1 MIYLNIFQNSGIL
14 KCLIRYGNMISLMN
28 GSSKIDPSL
37 PDPIFSGRSVD
48 EMSAFGISDGR
59 CLQNLSPQHPSDQS
73 RNESGWIISPQGEN
87 FSIPFFL
94 PLLLLIFAFLISC
107 NNTTQPQTEYDLL
120 ITNAQIIDGTGSDT
134 FSGHLLVD
142 DGIIQ
147 KIGEFNTDTIQ
158 SVQTINAD
166 GRVVS
171 PGFID
176 THSHGNPLETPRF
189 DNFLTMGV
197 TTISLGQDGSSPQTT
212 NITEWMD
219 RVDSVGTG
227 PNILHFMGHG
237 TLRQLSNTPQQPML
251 SDSDLESMVGLMS
264 DAMDAGSFGL
274 TTGLEYES
282 GRYAT
287 MPELVALAK
296 PVANHNSLV
305 MSHVRSE
312 DDSEIEDSIRE
323 LIKQGRES
331 GAKIHVSHL
340 KIVYANDQGRAE
352 DVLALMEEARQNG
365 VQISADVYPYA
376 ASFTGIGIVFPNWVT
391 PGNFEEVKEN
401 RREELEEYLRN
412 RIEKRNGPEATL
424 FGTAPWAGMTLA
436 EVADSLNKPFE
447 DVLIDDIGPSGAS
460 AAYFVMN
467 EEVMK
472 RFLQDPY
479 VMVSSD
485 GSPTMRH
492 PRGYGSFA
500 KIIDNYVNKEPI
512 LTLEEA
518 IHKMTGLP
526 AKTLGLTDPNLVE
539 TPRGLISKGFAADLL
554 IFDPANIEDTANFEN
569 PHQYARGFDWV
580 FVNGEAVIVGGKRN
594 ETRPAGMIRKEG

>member
-1 MIYLNIFQNSGIL
+1 MNHLPSRGEHFEPRFIIHTRSTMIFDKSIL
-14 KCLIRYGNMISLMN
+14 TSLFLIL
-28 GSSKIDPSL
+28 
-37 PDPIFSGRSVD
+37 
-48 EMSAFGISDGR
+48 
-59 CLQNLSPQHPSDQS
+59 
-73 RNESGWIISPQGEN
+73 
-87 FSIPFFL
+87 
-94 PLLLLIFAFLISC
+94 AFLISC
-107 NNTTQPQTEYDLL
+107 TNSPQPQTEFDLL
-120 ITNAQIIDGTGSDT
+120 ITNAKIVDGTGADS
-134 FSGHLLVD
+134 FQGNILVD
-142 DGIIQ
+142 EGIIQ
-147 KIGEFNTDTIQ
+147 KVGEFATDTIQ
-158 SVQTINAD
+158 AIQTINAN

-189 DNFLTMGV
+189 DNFLKMGV
-197 TTISLGQDGSSPQTT
+197 TTISLGQDGGSPSTT
-212 NITEWMD
+212 DLSGWMD
-219 RVDSVGTG
+219 QVDSVGTG

-237 TLRQLSNTPQQPML
+237 TLRRLSNTPQQPIL
-251 SDSDLESMVGLMS
+251 ADANLESMVGLMN

-287 MPELVALAK
+287 MPELVALAE
-296 PVANHNSLV
+296 PVANHNGLV

-312 DDSEIEDSIRE
+312 DDSKIEDSIRE
-323 LIKQGRES
+323 LINQGRES

-340 KIVYANDQGRAE
+340 KIVYANDPERAE
-352 DVLALMEEARQNG
+352 DVLELMNNARQNG
-365 VQISADVYPYA
+365 VRITADVYPYA

-391 PGNFEEVKEN
+391 PGNFEDVKESS
-401 RREELEEYLRN
+401 REELEEYLRN

-436 EVADSLNKPFE
+436 DVADSLNKPFE
-447 DVLIDDIGPSGAS
+447 DVLIDDIGPDGAN

-472 RFLQDPY
+472 RFLQDPH

-492 PRGYGSFA
+492 PRAYGSFA
-500 KIIDNYVNKEPI
+500 KIIDNYINEESV

-526 AKTLGLTDPNLVE
+526 AQTLGLSDLNQVE
-539 TPRGLISKGFAADLL
+539 IPRGLIREGFAADLL
-554 IFDPANIEDTANFEN
+554 IFDPANVQDVADFEN
-569 PHQYARGFDWV
+569 PHQYAEGFDWV
-580 FVNGEAVIVGGKRN
+580 FVNGEPVIEDGEKN
-594 ETRPAGMIRKEG
+594 EVRPAGVIRKKVD

>member
-1 MIYLNIFQNSGIL
+1 MIFEKSVSTFLVFIL
-14 KCLIRYGNMISLMN
+14 AF
-28 GSSKIDPSL
+28 
-37 PDPIFSGRSVD
+37 IFSCS
-48 EMSAFGISDGR
+48 ESA
-59 CLQNLSPQHPSDQS
+59 
-73 RNESGWIISPQGEN
+73 
-87 FSIPFFL
+87 
-94 PLLLLIFAFLISC
+94 
-107 NNTTQPQTEYDLL
+107 QPQTEYDLL
-120 ITNAQIIDGTGSDT
+120 ITNARIVDG
-134 FSGHLLVD
+134 SGADSFQGNILVD

-147 KIGEFNTDTIQ
+147 KTGEFATDTIQ
-158 SVQTINAD
+158 SAQIIDAD

-189 DNFLTMGV
+189 DNFLSMGV
-197 TTISLGQDGSSPQTT
+197 TTISLGQDGGSPSTT
-212 NITEWMD
+212 DLSGWMD
-219 RVDSVGTG
+219 QVDSLGTG

-237 TLRQLSNTPQQPML
+237 TLRRLSNTPQQPML
-251 SDSDLESMVGLMS
+251 ADANLESMIGLMNE
-264 DAMDAGSFGL
+264 AMISGSFGL

-287 MPELVALAK
+287 MPELVALAE
-296 PVANHNSLV
+296 PVANHNGLV

-312 DDSEIEDSIRE
+312 DDSKIEDSIRE
-323 LIKQGRES
+323 LISQGKES
-331 GAKIHVSHL
+331 GAKIHVSHI
-340 KIVYANDQGRAE
+340 KIVYANEPNRAE
-352 DVLALMEEARQNG
+352 DVLALMDEARENG
-365 VQISADVYPYA
+365 VQITADIYPYA

-391 PGNFEEVKEN
+391 PDNFEEIKET

-412 RIEKRNGPEATL
+412 RIAKRNGPEATL

-436 EVADSLNKPFE
+436 EVADSLDKPFE

-472 RFLQDPY
+472 RLLQNPH

-500 KIIDNYVNKEPI
+500 KIIDNYVNEESV
-512 LTLEEA
+512 LTLEDA

-526 AKTLGLTDPNLVE
+526 AETLGLSDSNQVE
-539 TPRGLISKGFAADLL
+539 IPRGLIREGFAADLL
-554 IFDPANIEDTANFEN
+554 IFDSANVKDIADFEN
-569 PHQYARGFDWV
+569 PHQYAKGLDWV
-580 FVNGEAVIVGGKRN
+580 FVNGKAVIEEGERN
-594 ETRPAGMIRKEG
+594 EVRPAGVVRKMVQ